1 MTTQVMI
8 ILIVAC
14 TIVAVTLIGGI
25 TAIIRSIYDA
35 RHAEANAYIL
45 HEMNEMGVRPNAEE
59 A

>member
-25 TAIIRSIYDA
+25 TAIVKSIYDA
-35 RHAEANAYIL
+35 RLAEANAYML